1 MCAFRIINTRSIR
14 PVTLIFSKSIFR
26 ASANMSSGVHLRLL
40 PSSKC
45 LFNEPIRIKIE
56 GLSPGQSV
64 ELRARLTDD
73 KSVTFKS
80 SGTYRADP
88 RGEIDLD
95 NHPSLG
101 GSYSGV
107 EPMGLFW
114 SLIPETPHMK
124 LWKRDVLSPCLVDI
138 EVHDG
143 VRQGHVLARETNERG
158 FMVEG
163 LRRIPMKEGRIR
175 GTLFLPPG
183 RGPFPGIVQMHTLGG
198 GLSEVNGCLL
208 ANHGFVVLSLAFW
221 GYQDLPQN
229 VKKFDL
235 EYFEEAIMFLRT
247 LPEVKAPGV
256 GILSISKSGDLALSM
271 ASFLSGVSATV
282 CVNGCSANIMV
293 PLHYRDMVIPPL
305 LTDLNKVRTTESGVL
320 DISDV
325 LPDPMAPENQACLI
339 PIERAN
345 CKFLFAVSG
354 DDGNW
359 KSCYYAEQMTK
370 RLKDHGKDNPEVVVY
385 PKAGHFLEVPYMPH
399 CATGRHAAL
408 SNAVVAFG
416 GDPSAH
422 AQAQVDLWNKIPAF
436 FRKHLDNNMYR
447 EAKL

>member
-1 MCAFRIINTRSIR
+1 MDFQLTNHCWYKWNPIISI
-14 PVTLIFSKSIFR
+14 
-26 ASANMSSGVHLRLL
+26 
-40 PSSKC
+40 
-45 LFNEPIRIKIE
+45 IR
-56 GLSPGQSV
+56 
-64 ELRARLTDD
+64 
-73 KSVTFKS
+73 
-80 SGTYRADP
+80 
-88 RGEIDLD
+88 
-95 NHPSLG
+95 
-101 GSYSGV
+101 
-107 EPMGLFW
+107 
-114 SLIPETPHMK
+114 
-124 LWKRDVLSPCLVDI
+124 
-138 EVHDG
+138 
-143 VRQGHVLARETNERG
+143 
-158 FMVEG
+158 
-163 LRRIPMKEGRIR
+163 
-175 GTLFLPPG
+175 